1 MKLPESVNIP
11 PDAEYTVSI
20 KKSIRTGRLLMKK
33 ITGIAGSVLFCG
45 LCFLC
50 CMRAAV
56 FVPFVK
62 NALHI
67 CVTVL
72 IPSLF
77 PFLFITQITART
89 GLAEAAGNTLSFV
102 LSPLF
107 GVPPSLCG
115 ALLTGF
121 FGGFPNG
128 ATAAG
133 IAYESGRCTKQAA
146 ERVAALADNVSPA
159 FLIGVAGT
167 YALGSPKAGF
177 ILLAALGLT
186 VVTNAFL
193 LRFCYPL
200 DKTEDVPLLTT
211 PPQTL
216 AASFCKSVQAAVT
229 GMLAICGYVTLFTV
243 LSGVLCRI
251 LPCNALQAFGI
262 RAFSE
267 LSAAVLSLVTAE
279 FPLSF
284 LLCAAASGF
293 SGLCV
298 LAQVSD
304 VCGKYGLSVRPF
316 LFTRMTGAVLFPLY
330 TIVLLLLLPR
340 EAIAVFSYA
349 VTPLFTDAS
358 RLYGII
364 AVYVLF
370 GFTAIGALL
379 CLQGVFTLY
388 ERIRKKNVKSEKK
401 HEKIQNTP

>member
-1 MKLPESVNIP
+1 MPL
-11 PDAEYTVSI
+11 DAEYTVSI

-33 ITGIAGSVLFCG
+33 ITGIAGSVFFCG

-56 FVPFVK
+56 FAPLVK
-62 NALHI
+62 NALHV
-67 CVTVL
+67 CVTIL

-89 GLAEAAGNTLSFV
+89 GLAESAGNTLSFV

-107 GVPPSLCG
+107 GVPPALCG

-128 ATAAG
+128 ASSAG
-133 IAYESGRCTKQAA
+133 IAYENGRCSKQAA
-146 ERVAALADNVSPA
+146 ERVVALADNVSPA

-177 ILLAALGLT
+177 MLLAASGLT
-186 VVTNAFL
+186 IITNAFL
-193 LRFCYPL
+193 LRFCFPIEKAK
-200 DKTEDVPLLTT
+200 DIQLLT
-211 PPQTL
+211 PPHHTL
-216 AASFCKSVQAAVT
+216 ASSFCKSVQTAVS
-229 GMLAICGYVTLFTV
+229 GMLVICGYVTLFSV

-251 LPCNALQAFGI
+251 TPCNALQAFGI

-267 LSAAVLSLVTAE
+267 LSAAVLSLMTAA
-279 FPLSF
+279 FPLNY
-284 LLCAAASGF
+284 LLCASACGF

-298 LAQVSD
+298 WAQVCD
-304 VCGKYGLSVRPF
+304 ICGKYGLSVRPF
-316 LFTRMTGAVLFPLY
+316 LFTRITGAVLFPIY

-340 EAIAVFSYA
+340 ETIAVFSRT
-349 VTPLFTDAS
+349 VTPILIEANQ
-358 RLYGII
+358 LYGII

-370 GFTAIGALL
+370 SIAAIGALL
-379 CLQGVFTLY
+379 CLQGVFALF
-388 ERIRKKNVKSEKK
+388 ERRTGEKCQK
-401 HEKIQNTP
+401 